1 MRGLLAP
8 LIKLLAFVLV
18 TVLATGLL
26 ALTIAN
32 ATFSA
37 SSDYRARF
45 SDVTSLNAGDD
56 VRIAGVKVGE
66 VSSIKIVDKDSA
78 EIGFSV
84 DKSVRIPAS
93 VHAAVRY
100 RNLVGQRYVELDQ
113 GSNLDSGGDANATL
127 KPGDVIPMD
136 RTSPAVDLT
145 KLFNGFS
152 PLFQALN
159 PQDVNKLSSEIVSVL
174 QGEGSTV
181 NSLLAT
187 TASLTSK
194 IADKDAVIGKVITN
208 LNSALTTLNAH
219 TPQFTDLVDTVQQ
232 LVSGLAED
240 RKPIGDAVDT
250 LGGLADTVSGFVGDL
265 RDPVKKDVQQLGRF
279 ADNLNA
285 HQPQVEH
292 FLQYLPDKVAT
303 ISRAGSYGSWFQFY
317 SCTTKLD
324 VRIPGLMPKPA
335 SIPIGD
341 STQARCRQ

>member
-32 ATFSA
+32 ANFSA

-113 GSNLDSGGDANATL
+113 GTGDANATL
-127 KPGDVIPMD
+127 NPGDVIPMD
-136 RTSPAVDLT
+136 RTRPAVDLT

-159 PQDVNKLSSEIVSVL
+159 PQDVNKLSSEIVQVL

-181 NSLLAT
+181 NGLLAT

-219 TPQFTDLVDTVQQ
+219 APQFTDLVDTVQQ
-232 LVSGLAED
+232 LISGLDED

-317 SCTTKLD
+317 SCTTNLD
-324 VRIPGLMPKPA
+324 VRVPGLMPKPV
-335 SIPIGD
+335 SLPIGN
-341 STQARCRQ
+341 STQARCKQ